1 MTGAF
6 PHQVK
11 NREGN
16 HTGDKPFNCT
26 KCCKSFSGL
35 KYLKVPSE
43 DPWRKQP
50 MKSQEFFHITIHEGN
65 YNEEKPF
72 NCTECG
78 KRFSWSRDLKY
89 NQRILEGNNH
99 WSATNVT
106 GAFPHQVK
114 IDEGNHTGEK
124 PFNCTKCGKSFSGSK
139 YLKVPSEDPWRKQPL
154 KSQIIFHSTIHER
167 NHNGEKPFKCIKCG
181 KSFSWS
187 RDLKYHQKIL
197 EGNNHWSATK
207 VTGAFPHQVKIHE
220 GRIHAGEK
228 PFKCTIC
235 ERNFSTLH
243 CLIKDSSSNDSS
255 EDSEG
260 KTANAIYM
268 HQMYTWISQ
277 CKYFIRSCPEM
288 MSPSQRERGQ
298 PKIDVVRGL
307 GRKLLKWSIT
317 TYWGRG
323 ESANFLGKVCGG
335 GY

>member
-1 MTGAF
+1 MDRGHSSAWSEARASHDQETWRDDQRIHEGNNHWSAPNMTGAF

-139 YLKVPSEDPWRKQPL
+139 YKKVP
-154 KSQIIFHSTIHER
+154 
-167 NHNGEKPFKCIKCG
+167 
-181 KSFSWS
+181 
-187 RDLKYHQKIL
+187 
-197 EGNNHWSATK
+197 
-207 VTGAFPHQVKIHE
+207 
-220 GRIHAGEK
+220 
-228 PFKCTIC
+228 
-235 ERNFSTLH
+235 
-243 CLIKDSSSNDSS
+243 
-255 EDSEG
+255 
-260 KTANAIYM
+260 
-268 HQMYTWISQ
+268 
-277 CKYFIRSCPEM
+277 
-288 MSPSQRERGQ
+288 
-298 PKIDVVRGL
+298 
-307 GRKLLKWSIT
+307 
-317 TYWGRG
+317 
-323 ESANFLGKVCGG
+323 
-335 GY
+335 